1 MGNLFIKTKS
11 NLLKVYIRLKPNSVY
26 VYLLTVGGGGQETFL
41 HGSLLLPFPPL
52 LKERASFEF
61 QNLFALNENV
71 KEFCKLLH
79 GFFRPALKIG
89 PFLMNWH

>member
-11 NLLKVYIRLKPNSVY
+11 NLLKVYIRLKPNFVY

-41 HGSLLLPFPPL
+41 HGSLLLPFPHL

-61 QNLFALNENV
+61 QNLFAQNENV
-71 KEFCKLLH
+71 NFVNY
-79 GFFRPALKIG
+79 FMAFSDRP
-89 PFLMNWH
+89 